1 MLGWIN
7 DCIEKLVID
16 KFGVEAWHIVKQKAG
31 CTVCD
36 GGFFKLDHYTD
47 QSSIDLVMASS
58 EVSGL
63 TFDQVLEA
71 FGAFF
76 VHYIRNEGYD
86 NLLCCQG
93 STLKDW
99 MDNINAIHHHLQ
111 TTFPKKMIMPQFWCE
126 DASDG
131 SGALML
137 HYHSKRGSYLA
148 PLAKGLV
155 AEIAKFQFQV
165 EINMK
170 QTQTQGE
177 DGAGFTSWFVTA
189 VDPTEMWKLTQ
200 SNGMRDGIKNAPTA
214 LKCPFTGMTAPPMR
228 KSTSGVSLAS
238 TGSSVGTVSSTQSLE
253 TSSNS
258 LSESK
263 SDPKPEQQKV
273 EERSEETD
281 VGLSST
287 ITKKLFPYHII
298 IDDKFEISQ
307 VGQALHQILRR
318 EDSTEEPTLIGK
330 HIAEVL
336 EVTQPMNVEWNWTW
350 MRKLEDQSFQ
360 VEPSWHGHF
369 SQSVRFKASVVLIS
383 HAPAIKAMIIMAPD
397 AKNLDELMDM
407 NLTLSDLPVHGDYR
421 DAVFLR
427 EHLSHQMNNA
437 LKMEKLSKSL
447 TREKELL
454 ESLLPT
460 HAAEGL
466 RSGKAVEPMLHQR
479 TTFFFSDIVGFTKI
493 CKNLYPWDVIDIL
506 NRLYCVM
513 DFLAKRFD
521 VFKVETIGDA
531 YVCCSGLPTAN
542 DKHAMNV
549 ANFAIA
555 VNHCCQQV
563 LTPVEKEP
571 IQLRIGIHSGSC
583 ASGVVGMTNPRY
595 CVFGDTV
602 NTCSRHESTGEPGK
616 IHCSKATKVQLE
628 LIHRRISQGGK
639 HFSIQERGLV
649 NMKGK
654 GKQLTYW
661 VTGTEENDL
670 VNTEALAKLDI
681 EVKALL
687 AKADFDS
694 QSRKTEDAGLLAATT
709 HSTVPHWAS
718 TSSAVSS
725 ASSIAS
731 SVSSS
736 VSPILTP
743 KPTTVEVFN
752 QELEKT
758 GRRKGKSKTTER
770 RIRHPLAAPFEQSHE
785 EAVVVRQ

>member
-1 MLGWIN
+1 VIPPSETKHTHQQANNLTMLGWIN

-47 QSSIDLVMASS
+47 QSSIDLVMAAS

-253 TSSNS
+253 SSSTS
-258 LSESK
+258 LSDNK
-263 SDPKPEQQKV
+263 FDPKPERQQDQ
-273 EERSEETD
+273 ERSEETD

-298 IDDKFEISQ
+298 MDDKFEISQ

-318 EDSTEEPTLIGK
+318 EDSTEELTLIGK

-360 VEPSWHGHF
+360 VEPSWKGNF

-383 HAPAIKAMIIMAPD
+383 HTPAIKAMIIMAPD

-649 NMKGK
+649 SMKGK

-661 VTGTEENDL
+661 VTGT
-670 VNTEALAKLDI
+670 
-681 EVKALL
+681 LL
-687 AKADFDS
+687 AKADFES
-694 QSRKTEDAGLLAATT
+694 QSRKTEDAGLLSATS

-718 TSSAVSS
+718 TASTASS

-736 VSPILTP
+736 VSPVLAK

-758 GRRKGKSKTTER
+758 GRRKGKSKTTDS
-770 RIRHPLAAPFEQSHE
+770 RIRHPLAAPFPQSDE

>member
-1 MLGWIN
+1 M
-7 DCIEKLVID
+7 EKLVID
-16 KFGVEAWHIVKQKAG
+16 KFGVDAWHIVKQKAG

-47 QSSIDLVMASS
+47 KSTMDLVIAAG

-63 TFDQVLEA
+63 TVDQVLEA

-99 MDNINAIHHHLQ
+99 MANINAIHHHLQ

-155 AEIAKFQFQV
+155 VEISKFQFQV
-165 EINMK
+165 EIDMK

-228 KSTSGVSLAS
+228 KSYSGVSLAS
-238 TGSSVGTVSSTQSLE
+238 TDSNDESIDTTKSSESSSAPF
-253 TSSNS
+253 SD
-258 LSESK
+258 SK
-263 SDPKPEQQKV
+263 SDTKPDTNPVQQQGQ
-273 EERSEETD
+273 ERSEETD

-287 ITKKLFPYHII
+287 ITRKLFPYHII
-298 IDDKFEISQ
+298 MDDKFKISQ

-318 EDSTEEPTLIGK
+318 EDSAEELNLIGK
-330 HIAEVL
+330 HIADVL

-360 VEPSWHGHF
+360 VEPSWHGNY
-369 SQSVRFKASVVLIS
+369 SLNVRFKASVVLIS
-383 HAPAIKAMIIMAPD
+383 HTPATQAMIIMAPD
-397 AKNLDELMDM
+397 AKNLDELMNM

-466 RSGKAVEPMLHQR
+466 RNGKAVEPMLHPR

-493 CKNLYPWDVIDIL
+493 CKNLYPWDVIAML

-555 VNHCCQQV
+555 VNHCCRQV
-563 LTPVEKEP
+563 LTPVEKQP
-571 IQLRIGIHSGSC
+571 IRLRIGIHSGSC

-616 IHCSKATKVQLE
+616 IHCSKTTKVQLE
-628 LIHRRISQGGK
+628 LINRRSQGAQL
-639 HFSIQERGLV
+639 FSMQERGLV
-649 NMKGK
+649 DMKGK
-654 GKQLTYW
+654 GEQLTYW

-670 VNTEALAKLDI
+670 VKTKALEKLDM

-687 AKADFDS
+687 AKTDFDS
-694 QSRKTEDAGLLAATT
+694 ESRKIENAAFATT
-709 HSTVPHWAS
+709 TTEVPLRSS
-718 TSSAVSS
+718 TSSRASSVSS
-725 ASSIAS
+725 TAS

-736 VSPILTP
+736 ASPVLAK
-743 KPTTVEVFN
+743 KPAVEVSKK
-752 QELEKT
+752 ELENSV
-758 GRRKGKSKTTER
+758 RRKVKKETAALER
-770 RIRHPLAAPFEQSHE
+770 RIRHQLAAPFQQSHE
-785 EAVVVRQ
+785 ETVARQ